1 MHAASC
7 KGAALR
13 GHFIDM
19 KVVKYIPEN
28 KVDHHIHLPVPTA
41 ERIFTTAPC
50 HKMPRAASHDYAKQK
65 HLTHQL

>member
-1 MHAASC
+1 
-7 KGAALR
+7 
-13 GHFIDM
+13 M

-65 HLTHQL
+65 HLIHQL